1 MTEKEYEKLLDRIKF
16 DLYKEFI
23 DPDTAT
29 YGIKYV
35 DEDITPESLTDREI
49 LQDELGRLCL
59 IQNKY
64 VDDEEYR
71 GFNNFGDGSR
81 IASHLVHDFHY
92 NSQYLYPNVDSC
104 DHEYTWIIWTG
115 KSDVWLSAYN
125 QYTNRC
131 EFVGTPDK
139 LINRYKQ
146 KNMGYTNWTEKFL
159 VEADAINRTQ
169 KNTN

>member
-1 MTEKEYEKLLDRIKF
+1 MTEKEYKKLLDRIKF

-35 DEDITPESLTDREI
+35 DEEIAPESLTDREI

-71 GFNNFGDGSR
+71 K
-81 IASHLVHDFHY
+81 AA
-92 NSQYLYPNVDSC
+92 
-104 DHEYTWIIWTG
+104 IIQNKIT
-115 KSDVWLSAYN
+115 KIQN
-125 QYTNRC
+125 KI
-131 EFVGTPDK
+131 DK
-139 LINRYKQ
+139 L
-146 KNMGYTNWTEKFL
+146 
-159 VEADAINRTQ
+159 
-169 KNTN
+169 

>member
-35 DEDITPESLTDREI
+35 DEEITAESLTDREI

-64 VDDEEYR
+64 VEDEEYR
-71 GFNNFGDGSR
+71 KAATLEKR
-81 IASHLVHDFHY
+81 I
-92 NSQYLYPNVDSC
+92 
-104 DHEYTWIIWTG
+104 
-115 KSDVWLSAYN
+115 KSIQN
-125 QYTNRC
+125 KI
-131 EFVGTPDK
+131 DK
-139 LINRYKQ
+139 L
-146 KNMGYTNWTEKFL
+146 
-159 VEADAINRTQ
+159 
-169 KNTN
+169 